1 MKLGEGSAVVTVA
14 VAAVVGILAV
24 SRLAE
29 LATYAVIGGVIYLGR
44 QYYTRKI
51 DKLQTQFSDY
61 KTQIET
67 SKRRDEAKVWLMN
80 RENSN

>member
-29 LATYAVIGGVIYLGR
+29 LVTYAVIGGVIYLGR

-61 KTQIET
+61 KAQIET
-67 SKRRDEAKVWLMN
+67 SKRREEAKVWLMN